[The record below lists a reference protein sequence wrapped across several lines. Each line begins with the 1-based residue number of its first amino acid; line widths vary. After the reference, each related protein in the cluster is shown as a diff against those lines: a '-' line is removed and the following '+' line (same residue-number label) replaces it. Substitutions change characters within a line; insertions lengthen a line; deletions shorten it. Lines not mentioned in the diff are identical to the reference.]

1 MLEELQ
7 RRNYSS
13 DTIRGYILA
22 VEQFARHFHKSPE
35 RMGIQEIGQ
44 FQLHLLQEQ
53 KLALG
58 TIALRM
64 AALRFLY
71 KKTLKR
77 RDLDFDDLP
86 LLKRPK
92 KLPVVLSPEEV
103 VRLAMAISGHK
114 TRAVFDRYNIVSESD
129 LKEAAR
135 RMGDY
140 LAQKRAPEAG
150 WRTIGADPE
159 QEKPQ

>member
-1 MLEELQ
+1 VTPLRRRMLEELQ
-7 RRNYSS
+7 RRKYST
-13 DTIRGYILA
+13 DTIRGYLLA

-77 RDLDFDDLP
+77 RALDFDE
-86 LLKRPK
+86 
-92 KLPVVLSPEEV
+92 S
-103 VRLAMAISGHK
+103 ISTIPWPW
-114 TRAVFDRYNIVSESD
+114 TRASTEIT
-129 LKEAAR
+129 
-135 RMGDY
+135 
-140 LAQKRAPEAG
+140 LADTSGVRAIL
-150 WRTIGADPE
+150 W
-159 QEKPQ
+159 KSSL